1 MDGITP
7 KKESNFDDPDKIPR
21 AVVGLSIE
29 LAIIEGTE
37 GHRHQKAQ
45 LLYVISGVITIETS
59 TGIWTVPPQ
68 CAIWIPAGVTHRARA
83 AGQVSIGSLYIDPD
97 LAGSFR
103 KECGIVFIQPLLREL
118 ILRFVR
124 EPQYY
129 PEGETR
135 ETRLV
140 LVLLDELQSAPVE
153 SLHLPMPR
161 DRRLYLMA
169 QTLHDDPSLRFTLE
183 EWGARVGASNR
194 TISRLFQLET
204 GMSFGCW
211 KRQLHIGLGLQRLA
225 MGESVNNI
233 AIVLGYESTSAF
245 IAMFRRILG
254 TTPTRYFSES
264 MPGTVRTGKRK
275 V

>member
-1 MDGITP
+1 MDGNTP
-7 KKESNFDDPDKIPR
+7 KKESDFDDPDKIPR

-29 LAIIEGTE
+29 LAIINGEE

-45 LLYVISGVITIETS
+45 LLYVISGVITVETS

-68 CAIWIPAGVTHRARA
+68 CALWIPADVTHRARA

-97 LAGSFR
+97 VANSFR

-124 EPQYY
+124 EPQFY
-129 PEGETR
+129 PEGVSR
-135 ETRLV
+135 EARLV
-140 LVLLDELQSAPVE
+140 LVLLDELQAAPDA
-153 SLHLPMPR
+153 SLYLPMPR

-169 QTLHDDPSLRFTLE
+169 QTLCDDPSLRFTLE

-225 MGESVNNI
+225 KGESVTNI

-254 TTPTRYFSES
+254 TTPTRYFHES
-264 MPGTVRTGKRK
+264 MSVTVSIDKKK